1 MRLPFT
7 AKCGYGEGVMTGWA
21 IGRDELVTI
30 KKTMKFSPRL
40 SRGFGSGCVF
50 SRALFIMP
58 PDHQVKA
65 PCKNVSFHILDLNF
79 FSFLD
84 V

>member
-1 MRLPFT
+1 M
-7 AKCGYGEGVMTGWA
+7 VMGWVV
-21 IGRDELVTI
+21 GRDELGTI
-30 KKTMKFSPRL
+30 KKTVKFSPRL
-40 SRGFGSGCVF
+40 PRAFGSGCVF

-58 PDHQVKA
+58 PDHQHIVKA
-65 PCKNVSFHILDLNF
+65 PCKTVLFHILDLNF

>member
-1 MRLPFT
+1 M
-7 AKCGYGEGVMTGWA
+7 VMGWA
-21 IGRDELVTI
+21 VGRDKLGTI

-40 SRGFGSGCVF
+40 SRAFGSGCVF
-50 SRALFIMP
+50 SRALFIIP
-58 PDHQVKA
+58 PDHQHIVKA
-65 PCKNVSFHILDLNF
+65 SCKTVSFHILVLNF